1 MKRIFI
7 LFLCFVSVLGVCAQG
22 MTDQQVMRY
31 IARQKKAGA
40 TQSQIVTNLM
50 QRGVNMEQIRR
61 LRNQYESQATGGVR
75 AAAGAVSAPVE
86 TLEQNQ
92 DGTVSQELNTA
103 KVNTTG
109 EVYAN
114 ASEEADEVEHDI
126 QATQG

>member
-1 MKRIFI
+1 MKR
-7 LFLCFVSVLGVCAQG
+7 FLVFFLAVISVLSVCAQG
-22 MTDQQVMRY
+22 MTDKQVINY
-31 IARQKKAGA
+31 IARLKKSGA

-50 QRGVNMEQIRR
+50 QRGVNMDQIRR
-61 LRNQYESQATGGVR
+61 LRNQYESQVTGGKG

-92 DGTVSQELNTA
+92 DGTAAQELNTA

-114 ASEEADEVEHDI
+114 ASEEADQV
-126 QATQG
+126 